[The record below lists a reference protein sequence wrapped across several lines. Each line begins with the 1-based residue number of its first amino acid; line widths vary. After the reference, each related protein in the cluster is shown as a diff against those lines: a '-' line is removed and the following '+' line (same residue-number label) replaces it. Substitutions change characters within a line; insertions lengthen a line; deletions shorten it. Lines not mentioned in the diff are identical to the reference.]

1 MNTQQTRSQN
11 QLESDL
17 IEEYAPLVISQ
28 ALLFRSTNITSLDD
42 YIQVGFIG
50 LLKAIRHYNPNKNT
64 KLSTFS
70 TICIKRAI
78 YKEYKKFSNEKNLNI
93 DIPGKQDVN
102 FWEFE
107 PPNLTDI
114 EKKVLGLRLQGYT
127 YQEIGEKLN
136 FTKSWASELLSSAFK
151 KIRGANCEKT

>member
-1 MNTQQTRSQN
+1 MNKKQDQSL
-11 QLESDL
+11 LESEL

-28 ALLFRSTNITSLDD
+28 ALNFRPTNVTSLDD

-70 TICIKRAI
+70 TICIKRSI
-78 YKEYKKFSNEKNLNI
+78 YKEYKKFHKEKNLNI
-93 DIPGKQDVN
+93 DIPDRESEN

-107 PPNLTDI
+107 PPNLTGI
-114 EKKVLGLRLQGYT
+114 EKKVLGLRLQNYT
-127 YQEIGEKLN
+127 YQEIGEKLD